1 MEFIKALWEQRHG
14 FHTYLRSFTKFHTFA
29 HSCIQLHTECGHA
42 QDRVQGAESEKKPE
56 CVSQCTDQI
65 QVQGTVDQGLS
76 HGGAWAKQSSTQ
88 AGHTRCIAQK
98 KLNLKSST
106 HLSQLLISMSWHC
119 GNYMPHLKSSMCTVK
134 LTFKSYN
141 TNWAGIGP
149 ANQSHHIYSSGI
161 TQSGSTKT

>member
-76 HGGAWAKQSSTQ
+76 HGVHEQSNHQHKQGIQGVLHRRS
-88 AGHTRCIAQK
+88 
-98 KLNLKSST
+98 
-106 HLSQLLISMSWHC
+106 
-119 GNYMPHLKSSMCTVK
+119 
-134 LTFKSYN
+134 LT
-141 TNWAGIGP
+141 
-149 ANQSHHIYSSGI
+149 
-161 TQSGSTKT
+161 